1 MNRVGMGLNGGR
13 TEPAWVEEV
22 LHYWFEELTEDHW
35 FEVSREIDDQIRDRF
50 LALHE
55 QLAASQVSTMTGPRA
70 ALATVIVLD
79 QFSRNLFRGTPRA
92 YAADAL
98 ARRLAS
104 IALSEGYDRD
114 MAAAQKQFLY
124 LPFQHSEDPKD
135 QVRSLALFEKL
146 GNASWTEYA
155 LAHKSIID
163 RFGRFPHR
171 NAILGRHSSAEEIA
185 SLQQPMGSF

>member
-1 MNRVGMGLNGGR
+1 MSLSVTALDGARA
-13 TEPAWVEEV
+13 EPAWVAEV

-35 FEVSREIDDQIRDRF
+35 FKASREVDAQIRERF

-55 QLAASQVSTMTGPRA
+55 RLATGHAAPLGSPRE

-79 QFSRNLFRGTPRA
+79 QFSRNLFRGSPRA
-92 YAADAL
+92 YAADPL

-104 IALSEGYDRD
+104 AALSEGYDRGMTD
-114 MAAAQKQFLY
+114 PQRQFLY
-124 LPFQHSEDPKD
+124 LPFQHSEDRQD
-135 QVRSLALFEKL
+135 QLRSLALFEKL
-146 GNASWTEYA
+146 GNESWTRYA

-171 NAILGRHSSAEEIA
+171 NEILGRKSSAEEIA
-185 SLQQPMGSF
+185 SLKKPMGSF